1 MTVDAS
7 GARSVERMSHAAGT
21 DGVAPLR
28 PNVVLTGFMATGK
41 STVGRVLAARLRYG
55 FVDTDRIIEERHG
68 PIPAIF
74 AERGETAFRALE
86 RALAEELAGLSS
98 LVISTGGGM
107 LLDPIVAEMFS
118 ATGTVVC
125 LTAEPD
131 VILKRVGGARAGE
144 RRPLLAGADP
154 RTRITELLTE
164 RAEAYGRFPQVA
176 TDGRPPT
183 EIAVEIEAL
192 VRDGSVG

>member
-1 MTVDAS
+1 
-7 GARSVERMSHAAGT
+7 MSHGTGT

-68 PIPAIF
+68 PIPVIF
-74 AERGETAFRALE
+74 AERGEAAFRALE

-107 LLDPIVAEMFS
+107 LLDPTVADVLS

-125 LTAEPD
+125 LTAEPE
-131 VILKRVGGARAGE
+131 VILRRVGGARAGE
-144 RRPLLAGADP
+144 RRPLLAGGDP
-154 RTRITELLTE
+154 RARITELLAE
-164 RAEAYGRFPQVA
+164 RAEAYRRFPQVA

-183 EIAVEIEAL
+183 EIAIEIESL
-192 VRDGSVG
+192 VRDGSAD

>member
-1 MTVDAS
+1 MAP
-7 GARSVERMSHAAGT
+7 GAEP
-21 DGVAPLR
+21 DGAAPLR

-68 PIPAIF
+68 PIPTIF
-74 AERGETAFRALE
+74 AERGEAAFRSLE
-86 RALAEELAGLSS
+86 RSLADELAALSS

-107 LLDPIVAEMFS
+107 LLDPVVADMFS
-118 ATGTVVC
+118 ATGVVVC

-131 VILKRVGGARAGE
+131 VILRRVGGARAGE

-154 RTRITELLTE
+154 LERIVGLLAE
-164 RAEAYGRFPQVA
+164 RSAAYGRFAQVA
-176 TDGRPPT
+176 TDGRSPS
-183 EIAVEIEAL
+183 EIASEIEQL
-192 VRDGSVG
+192 VRGDSAP

>member
-1 MTVDAS
+1 
-7 GARSVERMSHAAGT
+7 MSHGTGT
-21 DGVAPLR
+21 DGVPPLR

-68 PIPAIF
+68 PIPVIF
-74 AERGETAFRALE
+74 AERGEAAFRALE

-107 LLDPIVAEMFS
+107 LLDPAVADVLS

-125 LTAEPD
+125 LTAEPE

-154 RTRITELLTE
+154 RARITELLAE
-164 RAEAYGRFPQVA
+164 RAEAYGRFPQVS
-176 TDGRPPT
+176 TDGRSPT
-183 EIAVEIEAL
+183 EIAIEIESLLRA
-192 VRDGSVG
+192 GSVG